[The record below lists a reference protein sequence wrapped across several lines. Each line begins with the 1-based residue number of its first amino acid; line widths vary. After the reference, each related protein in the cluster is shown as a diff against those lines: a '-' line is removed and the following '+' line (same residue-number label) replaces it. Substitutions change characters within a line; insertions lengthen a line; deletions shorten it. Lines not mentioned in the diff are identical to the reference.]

1 VEGQHL
7 EEVEDQHLEE
17 VEDQHLEEV
26 EDQHL
31 EEVEEAIHEERR
43 EAVVGG
49 LEEEEEVSHK
59 EDNEVEERPVDEEVA
74 AEAVEVNNKCSL
86 SNRFSNFG
94 QLCGTL
100 VRTRPD
106 RHKHYNNSHPAR
118 SLQSQLP
125 RAQSASCTTST

>member
-1 VEGQHL
+1 MEG
-7 EEVEDQHLEE
+7 
-17 VEDQHLEEV
+17 
-26 EDQHL
+26 QHL

-49 LEEEEEVSHK
+49 LEEEEEEEVSHK

-74 AEAVEVNNKCSL
+74 AEAVEVNDKCSL
-86 SNRFSNFG
+86 SNRFSNFR

>member
-1 VEGQHL
+1 VEG
-7 EEVEDQHLEE
+7 
-17 VEDQHLEEV
+17 
-26 EDQHL
+26 QHL

-49 LEEEEEVSHK
+49 LEEEEEEEEVSHK

-74 AEAVEVNNKCSL
+74 AEAVEVNDKCSL
-86 SNRFSNFG
+86 SNRFSNFR